1 MPVPPL
7 SLFGSA
13 QFTAANVVRIL
24 HLLPH
29 GAQALSVRA
38 GWARFWYLIW

>member
-1 MPVPPL
+1 V
-7 SLFGSA
+7 SVSQSSFGKKI
-13 QFTAANVVRIL
+13 F

-38 GWARFWYLIW
+38 GWARF